1 MNELF
6 LILGDLHLT
15 TMKNYKDDQN
25 IYLCS
30 YAVVEIV
37 NDGRSFK
44 DYGWDQTCTTF
55 LVKFKNGQ
63 IVEFNRP
70 TLYVD
75 SDGNYD
81 PIINNLSN
89 EEKIVNYDCSKFFSV
104 CMEKYRIC
112 EYYPAIISLNND
124 SNILKMLTARVCVS
138 NNNGESIPNQCS

>member
-1 MNELF
+1 MIRI
-6 LILGDLHLT
+6 LIYVF
-15 TMKNYKDDQN
+15 N
-25 IYLCS
+25 
-30 YAVVEIV
+30 AFVEIL

-44 DYGWDQTCTTF
+44 AYGWDETCTIF
-55 LVKFKNGQ
+55 LVKFTNGQ

-81 PIINNLSN
+81 PIIKNLSN
-89 EEKIVNYDCSKFFSV
+89 KKEVVNYDCSKAVSV

-124 SNILKMLTARVCVS
+124 SKILKMIAARVCMS
-138 NNNGESIPNQCS
+138 NNNGELIPNQCS